1 MSNLPELNLTAVLN
15 TILYL
20 LEYSEYPGKGSDT
33 VGELKRCMHRAISD
47 LESTHR
53 GRPN

>member
-1 MSNLPELNLTAVLN
+1 MNNLPQLNLTAVLN

-20 LEYSEYPGKGSDT
+20 LEFTEYPGKESET
-33 VGELKRCMHRAISD
+33 VGELKRCMHRAIND
-47 LESTHR
+47 LETAHP

>member
-1 MSNLPELNLTAVLN
+1 MNNLPQLNLSAVLN

-20 LEYSEYPGKGSDT
+20 LEYTEYPGKGSDT
-33 VGELKRCMHRAISD
+33 VGDLKRCMHRALND
-47 LESTHR
+47 LEAAHR